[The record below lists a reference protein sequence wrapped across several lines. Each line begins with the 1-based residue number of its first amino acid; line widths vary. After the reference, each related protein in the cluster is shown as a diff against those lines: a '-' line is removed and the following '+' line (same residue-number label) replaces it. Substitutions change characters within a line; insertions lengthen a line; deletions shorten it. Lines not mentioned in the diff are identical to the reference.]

1 MLIVQGVTAFLI
13 GRMLRLG
20 VEPVRYSTRT
30 PSFSKPLQ
38 LQAFTRRSGP
48 VELLSPRTATAQ
60 TSMTSLS
67 RFESRSPILREK
79 IMSKHFREMRVP
91 VQASS
96 ALRRTRIRRAHND
109 GARGSKREYCAI
121 LAATAANER
130 CVVVIE
136 FVRNVRPRFRHEFHF
151 ADEIAA
157 PGAIH
162 LRAKLMLHGFDLFLP
177 GDAVGG
183 YFKASGSAADRARVS
198 RKRRADHRRPRA
210 CKPRQHRFRPPH
222 PAQRAAKKCS
232 SSFHGSGIL
241 TQGTSRLR
249 NIKRVGPSQ
258 PIAQQARKPA
268 ARRNRSRNRL
278 RLK

>member
-1 MLIVQGVTAFLI
+1 
-13 GRMLRLG
+13 
-20 VEPVRYSTRT
+20 
-30 PSFSKPLQ
+30 
-38 LQAFTRRSGP
+38 
-48 VELLSPRTATAQ
+48 
-60 TSMTSLS
+60 MT
-67 RFESRSPILREK
+67 
-79 IMSKHFREMRVP
+79 VP
-91 VQASS
+91 VQALSV
-96 ALRRTRIRRAHND
+96 LRRIRIRRTHKD
-109 GARGSKREYCAI
+109 GARGPKREYCAI

-130 CVVVIE
+130 CVIVIE
-136 FVRNVRPRFRHEFHF
+136 FVRNARPRFRHEFHF

-162 LRAKLMLHGFDLFLP
+162 LRAKLMPHGFDLLLP
-177 GDAVGG
+177 GHAVGG
-183 YFKASGSAADRARVS
+183 YFKASGATADRARVS
-198 RKRRADHRRPRA
+198 RKRRTHDARPRA
-210 CKPRQHRFRPPH
+210 GKPRQRRFRPPH